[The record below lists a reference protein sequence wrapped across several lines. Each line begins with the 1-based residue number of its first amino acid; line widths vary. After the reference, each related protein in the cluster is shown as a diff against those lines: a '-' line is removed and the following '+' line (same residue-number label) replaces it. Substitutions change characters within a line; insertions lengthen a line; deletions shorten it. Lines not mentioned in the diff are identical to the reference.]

1 MTTVVIFFLWK
12 AGSRTP
18 GNDNGHFVNLLRFFL
33 LPMTASRSGRTL
45 PYPRRTSLPA
55 GPSHINQSAIPL
67 TGWRSGESNP
77 VKFLYL
83 CPGFPTPVNL
93 RPSRSDR
100 HGVTGDCYDL
110 VVLRPVGRY
119 GARGSISALLDDKM
133 RPYLTLRTFPGLGAH
148 HCACLAS
155 NTLCCS
161 ICFRPWLYTEQTQAR
176 RR

>member
-1 MTTVVIFFLWK
+1 MTTVVIFFC
-12 AGSRTP
+12 GRRGVEPRQQERT
-18 GNDNGHFVNLLRFFL
+18 FRELATLFL

-55 GPSHINQSAIPL
+55 GPSHINQSCYTVDGVAERGVEPREL
-67 TGWRSGESNP
+67 LW
-77 VKFLYL
+77 YQ
-83 CPGFPTPVNL
+83 CPGLPSPVNL
-93 RPSRSDR
+93 RLSRSDR

-119 GARGSISALLDDKM
+119 GARGSISALLDDDETH
-133 RPYLTLRTFPGLGAH
+133 LTLRTFPGLGAH

-161 ICFRPWLYTEQTQAR
+161 ICFRPWLYTGQTQAR

>member
-1 MTTVVIFFLWK
+1 MTTVDIFFC
-12 AGSRTP
+12 GRRGVEPRQQERT
-18 GNDNGHFVNLLRFFL
+18 FRELATLFL

-77 VKFLYL
+77 VKLWYQ
-83 CPGFPTPVNL
+83 CPGFPNPVNL

-133 RPYLTLRTFPGLGAH
+133 RPHLTLRTFPGLGAH

-161 ICFRPWLYTEQTQAR
+161 KFFRPWLYTGQTQAR

>member
-1 MTTVVIFFLWK
+1 MTTVVIFFC
-12 AGSRTP
+12 GRRGVEPRQQERTFRELAT
-18 GNDNGHFVNLLRFFL
+18 HFL

-77 VKFLYL
+77 VKLWYQ
-83 CPGFPTPVNL
+83 CPGFPNPVNL
-93 RPSRSDR
+93 RLSRSDR

-119 GARGSISALLDDKM
+119 GARGSISALLDDEM
-133 RPYLTLRTFPGLGAH
+133 RPHLTLRTFPGLGAH

-161 ICFRPWLYTEQTQAR
+161 ICFRPWLYTGQTQAR